1 MSLVAQ
7 AFEDLAHAFR
17 VLAEARTSANRL
29 FTVDYAEAVGNIE
42 AGYSR
47 VLDSFHSLYDAMEKE
62 GIRDR
67 VDWYAVPELCA
78 VLALRN
84 ARHHNLCSK
93 VRTLFRYHD
102 AVVQPPTERCR
113 YLMMT
118 FPPGDED
125 AMTLDLPIALGDL
138 DALLKLPPADLRMRT
153 SVPALLDTYF
163 ALPMARTK
171 AAEAGLTIAN
181 VAMDVISIL
190 VNAGIALHPHI
201 ADRIQHLSTESK
213 VFDTH
218 FKIVPKARMKEPA
231 FQSFE
236 FFRPSRA

>member
-1 MSLVAQ
+1 MNIVAQ

-17 VLAEARTSANRL
+17 VLLEARHGANEL
-29 FTVDYAEAVGNIE
+29 FLVDYPEAVGNIE

-47 VLDSFHSLYDAMEKE
+47 VLDSFHSLYDAMGKE
-62 GIRDR
+62 GIGNR
-67 VDWYAVPELCA
+67 VDCYAVPELCA

-84 ARHHNLCSK
+84 ARHHNLCHK

-102 AVVQPPTERCR
+102 ATVQPPTERRR

-118 FPPGDED
+118 FPPGDDD
-125 AMTLDLPIALGDL
+125 ATSIDLPIALGDL
-138 DALLKLPPADLRMRT
+138 DALLKLPPSELRMRA

-163 ALPMARTK
+163 ALPVARAK

-201 ADRIQHLSTESK
+201 ADRIQHLSTESRH
-213 VFDTH
+213 FDTH
-218 FKIVPKARMKEPA
+218 FKIVPKARMKEPQFEA
-231 FQSFE
+231 FT
-236 FFRPSRA
+236 FFRPS